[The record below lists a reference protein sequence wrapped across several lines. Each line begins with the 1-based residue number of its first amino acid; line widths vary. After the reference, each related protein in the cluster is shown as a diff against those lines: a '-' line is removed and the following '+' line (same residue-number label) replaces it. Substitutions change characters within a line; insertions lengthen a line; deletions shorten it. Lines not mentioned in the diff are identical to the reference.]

1 MEKIHTLKQKTPK
14 KIRQLMD
21 DLEETRTIVAEMDV
35 DKITLNQFIN
45 FFFIRNELSTAFIKL
60 FHV

>member
-21 DLEETRTIVAEMDV
+21 DLEETRTIVAQMDV
-35 DKITLNQFIN
+35 DKITLNQFT
-45 FFFIRNELSTAFIKL
+45 IR
-60 FHV
+60 